1 MITSLLGHFAAGCK
15 SGFFGFPHWYE
26 YLDVRDVQNGTE
38 TIHCQVASFNVPG
51 DLILVTL
58 AIVDILIHIAG
69 LVAVVY
75 VVIGG
80 VQYVTS
86 QGNPDAAAKAQSTVV
101 NALIGLA
108 LAITAIAFVS
118 FIGNK
123 VGA

>member
-1 MITSLLGHFAAGCK
+1 MFTSLLTHFAANCK

-26 YLDVRDVQNGTE
+26 YLDVRDIQNGKQ
-38 TIHCQVASFNVPG
+38 TIHCQVATFNVPG
-51 DLILVTL
+51 DLVLVAL
-58 AIVDILIHIAG
+58 AIIDILIHIAG

-86 QGNPDAAAKAQSTVV
+86 QGSPDATAKAQSTVV

-108 LAITAIAFVS
+108 LAITAIAFIA

-123 VGA
+123 VGG

>member
-1 MITSLLGHFAAGCK
+1 MFTSLLTLFAANCK

-26 YLDVRDVQNGTE
+26 YLQIGDIKTKDSV
-38 TIHCQVASFNVPG
+38 IHCQVTTFSVPG

-58 AIVDILIHIAG
+58 AIIDILIHIAG
-69 LVAVVY
+69 LVAIVY

-86 QGNPDAAAKAQSTVV
+86 QGNPDATAKAQSTVV

-108 LAITAIAFVS
+108 LTITAIAFVS

-123 VGA
+123 LGP

>member
-1 MITSLLGHFAAGCK
+1 MFTPLLTHFAAGCK

-26 YLDVRDVQNGTE
+26 YLTLDPKT
-38 TIHCQVASFNVPG
+38 CQVSKFTVPN
-51 DLILVTL
+51 DLIMVAL
-58 AIVDILIHIAG
+58 AIIDILIHIAG
-69 LVAVVY
+69 LVAIVY

-86 QGNPDAAAKAQSTVV
+86 QGSPDATAKAQSTVL

-108 LAITAIAFVS
+108 LAVTAIAFVS

-123 VGA
+123 LG